1 MKMTT
6 LTTRY
11 SSPELTQHLFSVED
25 GFASSKT
32 DGYGVST
39 GKIDF
44 IENEDHFT
52 I

>member
-6 LTTRY
+6 LSTQY
-11 SSPELTQHLFSVED
+11 SSPELTQHLFCID
-25 GFASSKT
+25 ASSPT
-32 DGYGVST
+32 GIDGVST

-44 IENEDHFT
+44 IESEGHYT